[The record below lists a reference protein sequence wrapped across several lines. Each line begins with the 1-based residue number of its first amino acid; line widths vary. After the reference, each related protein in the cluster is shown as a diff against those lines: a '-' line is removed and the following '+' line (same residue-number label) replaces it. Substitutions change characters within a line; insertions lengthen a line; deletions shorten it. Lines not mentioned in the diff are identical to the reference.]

1 MGRNRFAKRKR
12 ARKEGREE
20 VKKPDRRSEPYKEIV
35 RENDAF
41 VKYYRHLGICPESEW
56 EAFLHA
62 IKSDLPVT
70 FRITGCRGAAK
81 KLLNLIQNEFFT
93 QYVAASETD
102 AAAANGDTN
111 SNSNLKKPFC
121 LPWYPNELGWQ
132 LELSRKDIRRSEAF
146 YKLHNFLIAETSAGS
161 ISRQEAV
168 SMIPPLVLDVQP
180 HHKVLDMCAA
190 PGSKTAQ
197 LIEALHADETKP
209 VPTGFVVANDIDNNR
224 CYMLVHQAKR
234 LNSPCFV
241 VTNHDSSAMPQ
252 MYINQNEKL
261 KFDRVLCDVP
271 CSGDGTLRK
280 NPDIWTKWNQGHALN
295 LHGIQ
300 FRVARRGAELL
311 NVGGRLVYS
320 TCSMNPVENEAV
332 LHRLIKESEGA
343 LELVDASDLVPGLK
357 FSPGLSHW
365 ELAAKEIEFYKSFD
379 EVPEKYYTI
388 IRPQMFPPT
397 AEEAK
402 TIGLEKCMRLLPHYQ
417 NTGGFFVG
425 VLVKKSLL
433 PWERKEKEET
443 ATVAAEE
450 KPVDAS
456 GNGNGNA
463 AAPEDVKSV
472 PWGPQRK
479 KRRMQGYKEDPYVFF
494 TPDESVWTEIKEFYE
509 IDQPREVFDPTCLL
523 TRCIG
528 GKKKNIYLCSQAVK
542 DLVQNNENS
551 IKIINTGV
559 KVFAR
564 CDNRH
569 MKCAF
574 RLANEGLA
582 CIRAFV
588 GEARRINIT
597 KDDLILLLQ
606 NTEIGSPPPMD
617 QLSKETYDRVQEVR
631 NGSCL
636 LVYKEDDDFNLT
648 LVGWR
653 GTSSLRSYTEAS
665 DSVHMLRLLGADVSK
680 YVVNKFQKAKD
691 NAAAAEA
698 AKTEA
703 DEAAEENDSTS
714 DDVAG
719 NDDENVAAEK
729 DIEME

>member
-12 ARKEGREE
+12 AQKEGRVD

-41 VKYYRHLGICPESEW
+41 VKYYRHQGICPESEW
-56 EAFLHA
+56 DAFLHA
-62 IKSDLPVT
+62 IKSDLPAT
-70 FRITGCRGAAK
+70 FRITGCRNAAK

-102 AAAANGDTN
+102 TAENGDTDTN
-111 SNSNLKKPFC
+111 SNLKRPFC

-132 LELSRKDIRRSEAF
+132 LELTRKDIRRSEAF
-146 YKLHNFLIAETSAGS
+146 YKLHNFLIAETNAGS

-168 SMIPPLVLDVQP
+168 SMIPPIVLDVQP

-241 VTNHDSSAMPQ
+241 VTNHDSSVMPQ
-252 MYINQNEKL
+252 MYINNEKL
-261 KFDRVLCDVP
+261 RFDRVLCDVP

-320 TCSMNPVENEAV
+320 TCSLNPVENEAV
-332 LHRLIKESEGA
+332 LARLLKESEGA
-343 LELVDASDLVPGLK
+343 LELIDASDLVPGLK
-357 FSPGLSHW
+357 FTPGLTYW
-365 ELAAKEIEFYKSFD
+365 ELSAKEIEFYKTFD
-379 EVPEKYYTI
+379 EVPEKYHTI

-402 TIGLEKCMRLLPHYQ
+402 KIGLEKCMRLLPHYQ
-417 NTGGFFVG
+417 NTGAFFVA
-425 VLVKKSLL
+425 VLVKKSLM
-433 PWERKEKEET
+433 PWERKERDEAQT
-443 ATVAAEE
+443 
-450 KPVDAS
+450 VDAKATPADANEN
-456 GNGNGNA
+456 GNGNGNDDA
-463 AAPEDVKSV
+463 AAAATEDAKSV

-479 KRRMQGYKEDPYVFF
+479 KRRVQGYKEDPYVFF
-494 TPDESVWTEIKEFYE
+494 GPEESIWNDIKEFYE
-509 IDQPREVFDPTCLL
+509 IDQPREVFDPECLL

-528 GKKKNIYLCSQAVK
+528 GKKKNIYFCSQAVK

-551 IKIINTGV
+551 IKMINTGV
-559 KVFAR
+559 KAFAR
-564 CDNRH
+564 CDNRN
-569 MKCAF
+569 MKCQF

-582 CIRAFV
+582 CIREFI
-588 GEARRINIT
+588 GESRRINIH

-606 NTEIGSPPPMD
+606 NTEIAHPPPLD
-617 QLSKETYDRVQEVR
+617 KLSKATYDRVQEIAP
-631 NGSCL
+631 GSCL
-636 LVYKEDDDFNLT
+636 LSYKEDDDFALT

-653 GTSSLRSYTEAS
+653 GTSSLRAYTETS

-691 NAAAAEA
+691 GAAAAA
-698 AKTEA
+698 AKTDAVGE
-703 DEAAEENDSTS
+703 DSNETS
-714 DDVAG
+714 DGVVV
-719 NDDENVAAEK
+719 NDDENAAN
-729 DIEME
+729 DVEME

>member
-12 ARKEGREE
+12 ARKEGRDET
-20 VKKPDRRSEPYKEIV
+20 KKPDVRAEPYKEIV

-41 VKYYRHLGICPESEW
+41 VKYYRHLGICPEGEW
-56 EAFLHA
+56 DAFLHA
-62 IKSDLPVT
+62 IKSDLPAT
-70 FRITGCRGAAK
+70 FRITGCRNAAK

-93 QYVAASETD
+93 QYVAASATD
-102 AAAANGDTN
+102 AGENGDADA
-111 SNSNLKKPFC
+111 NSNLKKPFC
-121 LPWYPNELGWQ
+121 LPWYPNGLGWQ
-132 LELSRKDIRRSEAF
+132 LELTRKDIRRSEAF
-146 YKLHNFLIAETSAGS
+146 YKLHNFLIAETAAGS

-209 VPTGFVVANDIDNNR
+209 VPTGFVVANDVDNNR

-241 VTNHDSSAMPQ
+241 VTNHDSSVMPQ

-320 TCSMNPVENEAV
+320 TCSLNPVENEAV
-332 LHRLIKESEGA
+332 LHRLITESQGA

-357 FSPGLSHW
+357 FTPGLTYW
-365 ELAAKEIEFYKSFD
+365 ELAAKEIEFYKTFD
-379 EVPEKYYTI
+379 EVPEKYHTI

-397 AEEAK
+397 AEVAQK
-402 TIGLEKCMRLLPHYQ
+402 IGLGKCMRLLPHYQ
-417 NTGGFFVG
+417 NTGAFFVA
-425 VLVKKSLL
+425 VLVKKALM
-433 PWERKEKEET
+433 PWERQEKED
-443 ATVAAEE
+443 ADKAAAVPAEE
-450 KPVDAS
+450 KPTD
-456 GNGNGNA
+456 GNGD
-463 AAPEDVKSV
+463 AAPVEDEKSV

-479 KRRMQGYKEDPYVFF
+479 KRRLHGYKEDPYVFF
-494 TPDESVWTEIKEFYE
+494 GPDESVWNDIKEFYE

-523 TRCIG
+523 TRCVG
-528 GKKKNIYLCSQAVK
+528 GKKKNIYFCSQAVK
-542 DLVQNNENS
+542 DLVQNNES
-551 IKIINTGV
+551 AIKIINTGV
-559 KVFAR
+559 KAFVR
-564 CDNRH
+564 CDNRN
-569 MKCAF
+569 MKCQF

-582 CIRAFV
+582 CIREFI
-588 GEARRINIT
+588 GESRRVNVT
-597 KDDLILLLQ
+597 RDDLILLLQ
-606 NTEIGSPPPMD
+606 NTEIANPPPLD
-617 QLSKETYDRVQEVR
+617 QLSKETYDRVQDVR
-631 NGSCL
+631 AGSCL
-636 LVYKEDDDFNLT
+636 LLYKEDDDFALT

-653 GTSSLRSYTEAS
+653 GTSSLRAYTESS

-691 NAAAAEA
+691 EA
-698 AKTEA
+698 IAKAKA
-703 DEAAEENDSTS
+703 DEAVAAATADAEKTSSSASDEAVEGDDGS
-714 DDVAG
+714 DDV
-719 NDDENVAAEK
+719 
-729 DIEME
+729 EME